1 MVFRYPEGFRSTV
14 DATLELQGTL
24 AAMLLRGT
32 VIVRDG
38 EYTKRFEPN
47 VDVFNLGGG
56 GTGLP
61 APAAAQTLPLR
72 FDIQIQ
78 APRTL
83 RVNNNLA
90 RLTASADL
98 TLSGTYDKPVLLG
111 RADIVRGDIFFIGNR
126 YIVTRG
132 TIDFLNPSKIEPF
145 FDLEAETRVRQPG
158 QPYTITAT
166 LTGTPSRPMFTLN
179 SDPPLSEVDIFLMM
193 FGQQTDLESAELR
206 ELRPGSTEEQQ
217 KLLLYQGLARALTGS
232 VSAPVNRA
240 FEEIAN
246 VQITPTLSGSET
258 DVLTPSARII
268 IGRRISN
275 RAYLTYSR
283 SLGNTQRDQ
292 VLILE
297 YDQND
302 RVGWIVTQN
311 GDNSFS
317 IEFRVR
323 NRF

>member
-1 MVFRYPEGFRSTV
+1 
-14 DATLELQGTL
+14 
-24 AAMLLRGT
+24 
-32 VIVRDG
+32 
-38 EYTKRFEPN
+38 
-47 VDVFNLGGG
+47 
-56 GTGLP
+56 
-61 APAAAQTLPLR
+61 
-72 FDIQIQ
+72 
-78 APRTL
+78 
-83 RVNNNLA
+83 
-90 RLTASADL
+90 
-98 TLSGTYDKPVLLG
+98 
-111 RADIVRGDIFFIGNR
+111 
-126 YIVTRG
+126 
-132 TIDFLNPSKIEPF
+132 
-145 FDLEAETRVRQPG
+145 
-158 QPYTITAT
+158 
-166 LTGTPSRPMFTLN
+166 
-179 SDPPLSEVDIFLMM
+179 
-193 FGQQTDLESAELR
+193 
-206 ELRPGSTEEQQ
+206 
-217 KLLLYQGLARALTGS
+217 
-232 VSAPVNRA
+232 VNRA